1 MKTKIKLLFLFVL
14 FAMVS
19 CSSTKPSVTD
29 KEVTSTKSV
38 ETVHDTIFKT
48 ETDSSLY
55 RALLECREGK
65 VVVKEVTQA
74 EPGRKLKSP
83 KVRID
88 NNELKVDCRAEAE
101 KLFAFWKSTQ
111 VQDIQ
116 YRTITVKKFTNIL
129 TFWQQFQIKGFR
141 ILSILILVLIIGL
154 ILKSKLK
161 LWTTFLNKT
170 QN

>member
-1 MKTKIKLLFLFVL
+1 MKNIKLLFSLFCL

-29 KEVTSTKSV
+29 KEVTTTKSV
-38 ETVHDTIFKT
+38 EKVHDTIFKT
-48 ETDSSLY
+48 EIDSSTY
-55 RALLECREGK
+55 KALLECRDGK
-65 VVVKEVTQA
+65 VVVKEVIQA

-88 NNELKVDCRAEAE
+88 NNQLNVDCRAEAE
-101 KLFAFWKSTQ
+101 KMFAFWKSTQ

-116 YRTITVKKFTNIL
+116 YKTTTVTKFINQL

-141 ILSILILVLIIGL
+141 ILSVLILLITGGL

-161 LWTTFLNKT
+161 L
-170 QN
+170 

>member
-1 MKTKIKLLFLFVL
+1 MRKNIKLLLFSLFFL

-29 KEVTSTKSV
+29 KEFKATKSV
-38 ETVHDTIFKT
+38 ETLHDTIFKT
-48 ETDSSLY
+48 EIDSSTY
-55 RALLECREGK
+55 KALLECRNGK

-88 NNELKVDCRAEAE
+88 NNQLNVDCRAEAE
-101 KLFAFWKSTQ
+101 KMFAFWKSKQ

-116 YRTITVKKFTNIL
+116 YRTKTITKLTNIL

-141 ILSILILVLIIGL
+141 ILSALILLLIIWL
-154 ILKSKLK
+154 IIKSK
-161 LWTTFLNKT
+161 FI
-170 QN
+170 